1 MEKDIKTTVVE
12 INDQYGNL
20 CLGDS
25 IKGECSIGERRPQ
38 GIVEIYDVD
47 KDGKKQLIR
56 KSNLVVYRGRES
68 LAQFLV
74 NQANT
79 LLPVNQQALSHH
91 LYWFGLGDGGA
102 LPADPFV
109 PVPPANENDDLES
122 RVMILASSSLAADYH
137 TAGGV
142 CPGPSCYPKTGYYKI
157 PFDRITFEA
166 DPYNDNRYFVL
177 KIETTVDVA
186 SANTE
191 ELSEAGLFT
200 ATLGTPGHSG
210 TFLLFARVTFPT
222 ILKDENRRLL
232 FIWYLYV

>member
-12 INDQYGNL
+12 INDQYGDL

-25 IKGECSIGERRPQ
+25 VGKGCAIGERRPQ

-47 KDGKKQLIR
+47 KDGKKQLVR

-74 NQANT
+74 KLDNT
-79 LLPVNQQALSHH
+79 NLAVDQQARYHYLC
-91 LYWFGLGDGGA
+91 WFGLGDGGA

-122 RVMILASSSLAADYH
+122 NVMILASSSIAADFH

-142 CPGPSCYPKTGYYKI
+142 YPETGYYKI
-157 PFDRITFEA
+157 PFDQITFES

-177 KIETTVDVA
+177 KIETTVDV
-186 SANTE
+186 SYVNDK

-200 ATLGTPGHSG
+200 ATSGTPGHAG

-232 FIWYLYV
+232 FTWYLYV

>member
-25 IKGECSIGERRPQ
+25 VGKECSIGERRPQ

-47 KDGKKQLIR
+47 KDGKKQLVR

-74 NQANT
+74 NQSNT
-79 LLPVNQQALSHH
+79 LLPVNQRALSHH

-122 RVMILASSSLAADYH
+122 RVMILASSSEAADYH
-137 TAGGV
+137 TAGVG
-142 CPGPSCYPKTGYYKI
+142 YPKTGYYKI
-157 PFDRITFEA
+157 PFDQITFEA

-200 ATLGTPGHSG
+200 ATSGTPGHAG

-222 ILKDENRRLL
+222 ILKDDNRRLL
-232 FIWYLYV
+232 FTWYLYV